1 MVSREYEKVT
11 NYIVEQI
18 RTRKLTIGSKLPSE
32 RTLAAQLG
40 ISRNSTREALRNLEN
55 MGIIE
60 CRQGSGS
67 YVRCEMTKVLSSMF
81 GLLFNLENISIIDL
95 NIFRKAF
102 DKVVCSMLIDK
113 NDDLTELADRA
124 TKLLDSEPEDH
135 DEEIKIDHDFHYMLL
150 EATDNPLMRVVSVSL
165 SEMYNE
171 SINTVLQASRKE
183 NKDGFLDAHRR
194 IVEALKSGSKA
205 KCDDAV
211 NLHYERVDEIIRQ
224 AKLVEYIKNKNVD
237 AGSMF
242 QLQTLDEYS
251 GRDYLTGLY
260 SKETFFEKVD
270 KYIKAHP
277 SEQLMLWAC
286 DIQGLRFINEKN
298 GMEAGDRV
306 LQNVAE
312 LGRKFDNYVIGGRID
327 GDNLCALMR
336 DEGEFDKSSNR
347 LLYDKYKSESLLN
360 NITIKNGIYH
370 IKKNDSL
377 GVQAMYVRA
386 VLALQSIKNSYGD
399 SIKEY
404 DDKMREELLVTRQIV
419 EDADNALERNDF
431 QVYYQPKISV
441 ENKDVS
447 GAEALVRWFHPELG
461 YLHPGLFIDLFEE
474 NGFITKL
481 DLYIW
486 EEVCKT
492 IVDWQKRGIKVVPIS
507 VNVSK
512 KSFEDANLAEKII
525 ELVDRYGIDH
535 SLFEIEITEYSCLG
549 NPDMIQNTIK
559 QLHDAGFVIALDD
572 FGTGY
577 SSMIVLSR
585 MHLDIL
591 KLDISL
597 ILNDNAD
604 AKTNALEFA
613 MKLAHMM
620 NLKTVA
626 EGIETEKQ
634 VRRIEELGADYIQ
647 GYFYSKPIPK
657 ADFEDFMTRL

>member
-1 MVSREYEKVT
+1 MSREYEKVT

-81 GLLFNLENISIIDL
+81 GLLLNLENISINDL

-124 TKLLDSEPEDH
+124 TKLLDSEPRNH

-150 EATDNPLMRVVSVSL
+150 EATDNPLMRIVSVSL

-183 NKDGFLDAHRR
+183 NKDGILDAHRR
-194 IVEALKSGSKA
+194 IDEALKSGSKA

-237 AGSMF
+237 AGSML
-242 QLQTLDEYS
+242 QLQTIDEYS

-312 LGRKFDNYVIGGRID
+312 LGKKFDNYIIGGRID

-336 DEGEFDKSSNR
+336 DEGEFDKNFNR
-347 LLYDKYKSESLLN
+347 LLYDKYKSESLLS

-492 IVDWQKRGIKVVPIS
+492 IVDWQTRGIKVVPIS

-647 GYFYSKPIPK
+647 GYFYSKPVPK
-657 ADFEDFMTRL
+657 ADFEDFMIKL

>member
-1 MVSREYEKVT
+1 M
-11 NYIVEQI
+11 
-18 RTRKLTIGSKLPSE
+18 
-32 RTLAAQLG
+32 
-40 ISRNSTREALRNLEN
+40 
-55 MGIIE
+55 
-60 CRQGSGS
+60 
-67 YVRCEMTKVLSSMF
+67 
-81 GLLFNLENISIIDL
+81 
-95 NIFRKAF
+95 
-102 DKVVCSMLIDK
+102 
-113 NDDLTELADRA
+113 
-124 TKLLDSEPEDH
+124 
-135 DEEIKIDHDFHYMLL
+135 
-150 EATDNPLMRVVSVSL
+150 
-165 SEMYNE
+165 
-171 SINTVLQASRKE
+171 
-183 NKDGFLDAHRR
+183 
-194 IVEALKSGSKA
+194 
-205 KCDDAV
+205 
-211 NLHYERVDEIIRQ
+211 
-224 AKLVEYIKNKNVD
+224 
-237 AGSMF
+237 
-242 QLQTLDEYS
+242 
-251 GRDYLTGLY
+251 
-260 SKETFFEKVD
+260 
-270 KYIKAHP
+270 
-277 SEQLMLWAC
+277 
-286 DIQGLRFINEKN
+286 
-298 GMEAGDRV
+298 
-306 LQNVAE
+306 
-312 LGRKFDNYVIGGRID
+312 
-327 GDNLCALMR
+327 
-336 DEGEFDKSSNR
+336 
-347 LLYDKYKSESLLN
+347 
-360 NITIKNGIYH
+360 
-370 IKKNDSL
+370 
-377 GVQAMYVRA
+377 
-386 VLALQSIKNSYGD
+386 
-399 SIKEY
+399 
-404 DDKMREELLVTRQIV
+404 
-419 EDADNALERNDF
+419 
-431 QVYYQPKISV
+431 
-441 ENKDVS
+441 
-447 GAEALVRWFHPELG
+447 RWFHPELG

-657 ADFEDFMTRL
+657 ADFEDFMTKL

>member
-1 MVSREYEKVT
+1 
-11 NYIVEQI
+11 
-18 RTRKLTIGSKLPSE
+18 
-32 RTLAAQLG
+32 
-40 ISRNSTREALRNLEN
+40 
-55 MGIIE
+55 
-60 CRQGSGS
+60 
-67 YVRCEMTKVLSSMF
+67 MTKVLSSMF

-171 SINTVLQASRKE
+171 SINTVLQASGKE

-657 ADFEDFMTRL
+657 ADFEDFMTKL

>member
-1 MVSREYEKVT
+1 MSREYEKVT

-81 GLLFNLENISIIDL
+81 GLLLNLENISINDL

-124 TKLLDSEPEDH
+124 TKLLDSEPRNH

-150 EATDNPLMRVVSVSL
+150 EATDNPLMRIVSVSL

-237 AGSMF
+237 AGSML
-242 QLQTLDEYS
+242 QLQTIDEYS

-312 LGRKFDNYVIGGRID
+312 LGKKFDNYIIGGRID

-336 DEGEFDKSSNR
+336 DEGEFDKNFNR
-347 LLYDKYKSESLLN
+347 LLYDKYKSESLLS

-492 IVDWQKRGIKVVPIS
+492 IVDWQTRGIKVVPIS

-647 GYFYSKPIPK
+647 GYFYSKPVPK
-657 ADFEDFMTRL
+657 ADFEDFMIKL

>member
-113 NDDLTELADRA
+113 NDDLTELVDRT
-124 TKLLDSEPEDH
+124 TKLLDSEPRDH

-150 EATDNPLMRVVSVSL
+150 EATDNPLMRVMSVSL

-336 DEGEFDKSSNR
+336 DDGEFDKSSNH

-657 ADFEDFMTRL
+657 ADFEDFMTTL